1 MPWCPNCKEEYVD
14 GITVCA
20 DCGTEL
26 VENLPEEPAM
36 ISFMET
42 EKELFA
48 KKFVEFLHYSNV
60 ESATCGFNEEK
71 QQWIVTIDEKSVKQV
86 TKLYNAFYSVESDN
100 ALSSLQGNH
109 NHQMEESETDSELEI
124 EEAYEDEEFLD
135 EDLDDSYDDEFDE
148 NEYPDDKTSVH
159 EQSDSKYQSMFS
171 EDELK
176 NIVDSRQPKPIAP
189 STVYVKKEEQ
199 YRDYKSSASTF
210 VVVSILGIAVLILNA
225 VGIIHIFAGPMPYI
239 VMGALFIAF
248 LYVGISSYAK
258 AQKIEKEID
267 AENNVTQS
275 INDWLSRN
283 ITAEQLDALTDPS
296 DTAEIR
302 FFHKLEKMKEM
313 ITAQFGEMNESYL
326 DLLVE
331 EYYNNHFETN
341 QESEE

>member
-14 GITVCA
+14 GITVCV

-26 VENLPEEPAM
+26 VENLPEEPTV
-36 ISFMET
+36 IPFMET

-48 KKFVEFLHYSNV
+48 KKFVEFLHYSKV
-60 ESATCGFNEEK
+60 ESASYEFDEEK
-71 QQWIVTIDEKSVKQV
+71 QQWIVTIDEKSLKQV

-100 ALSSLQGNH
+100 ALSSLQGN
-109 NHQMEESETDSELEI
+109 NDQQVKENETDAE
-124 EEAYEDEEFLD
+124 YEDEEYED
-135 EDLDDSYDDEFDE
+135 EEAIDEGFDEEFDE
-148 NEYPDDKTSVH
+148 YERMDEEVTVH
-159 EQSDSKYQSMFS
+159 NQSDSEYQTMFS

-176 NIVDSRQPKPIAP
+176 NIMESRQPKPIEP

-199 YRDYKSSASTF
+199 YKDYKSSASTF
-210 VVVSILGIAVLILNA
+210 IVVSVLGIAVLILNA
-225 VGIIHIFAGPMPYI
+225 VGIINIFAGPMPYI

-248 LYVGISSYAK
+248 LYIGISSYAK

-267 AENNVTQS
+267 DENNVTQS
-275 INDWLSRN
+275 INDWLTQN
-283 ITAEQLDALTDPS
+283 VTAEQLDALTDPS
-296 DTAEIR
+296 ETAEIR

-341 QESEE
+341 QEPEE